1 MRQINKKR
9 MRRLFIALTVL
20 TSLAFA
26 AMAQADTVM
35 RVSVEGKGTF
45 SVLLY
50 TDKAPKTTAH
60 IIKLVKS
67 GFYDGQRFH
76 IATHTPRPYTIQVGD
91 PASKSGDINAA
102 GSGGS
107 GTTVA
112 YEETGLPNVAGAVG
126 LSTLPGDKNTGDSQ
140 FYVLL
145 GPARFLD
152 GSYTVFGKVVDGMDV
167 CNKVEKGDRI
177 DHVTIVEK

>member
-1 MRQINKKR
+1 M
-9 MRRLFIALTVL
+9 
-20 TSLAFA
+20 A
-26 AMAQADTVM
+26 AADTVM

-107 GTTVA
+107 GATVA
-112 YEETGLPNVAGAVG
+112 YEETNLPNVAGAVG
-126 LSTLPGDKNTGDSQ
+126 LSALPGDKNTGDSQ

-152 GSYTVFGKVVDGMDV
+152 GNYTVFGKVIDGMDV

>member
-1 MRQINKKR
+1 
-9 MRRLFIALTVL
+9 MRRTLSFLLVLF
-20 TSLAFA
+20 AFA
-26 AMAQADTVM
+26 MAVVASADTRM
-35 RVSVEGKGTF
+35 NVSVAGKGTF

-60 IIKLVKS
+60 IIKLAKS

-76 IATHTPRPYTIQVGD
+76 LAIRSPRPYRIQVGD
-91 PASKSGDINAA
+91 PASKSGDIDAA

-107 GTTVA
+107 GAAVP
-112 YEETGLPNVAGAVG
+112 YEDTGLSNVTGAVG
-126 LSTLPGDKNTGDSQ
+126 LSTVPGDKNSGDSQ

-145 GPARFLD
+145 STAKFLD

-167 CNKVEKGDRI
+167 VNRVEKGDRI
-177 DHVTIVEK
+177 ERVTITGG

>member
-1 MRQINKKR
+1 MNEKR
-9 MRRLFIALTVL
+9 MRRSFTALLVL
-20 TSLAFA
+20 TALALA
-26 AMAQADTVM
+26 VAAQADTLM
-35 RVSVEGKGTF
+35 RVSVEGKGSF

-60 IIKLVKS
+60 LIKLVKS
-67 GFYDGQRFH
+67 GFYDGLRFH
-76 IATHTPRPYTIQVGD
+76 IATHSPRPYTIQVGD
-91 PASKSGDINAA
+91 PASRSGDINSA

-107 GTTVA
+107 GTTVP
-112 YEETGLPNVAGAVG
+112 YEETGMPNVAGAVG
-126 LSTLPGDKNTGDSQ
+126 LSAAPGDKNSGDSQ

-152 GSYTVFGKVVDGMDV
+152 GNYTVFGKVVDGMDV